1 MNKDKEII
9 QALNQIQTDS
19 EQIAQWAEQQKKVL
33 DKLPEVSEEILK
45 QQKTLN
51 ENMGK
56 IASQLDA
63 FWEAL
68 SKK

>member
-19 EQIAQWAEQQKKVL
+19 EQIAKWAEQQKKVL
-33 DKLPEVSEEILK
+33 DKLPEVSEEMLK

-56 IASQLDA
+56 IASQLDV
-63 FWEAL
+63 FWKAL